1 MSRCLSVSNK
11 SIFILLNVSLF
22 SLKFFI
28 HSDNDFEISASLFYI
43 LWFVSDWHSE
53 CPNNSRCWF
62 FHPTDDFS
70 QESKILGP
78 NHDAIEMIS
87 ATHLPP
93 FTTEYKFYCCYW
105 LYDLVALSGYISF
118 EFGVFATNIRYPL
131 CLFTE
136 LFLSDSAKNKNS
148 QIYLSKKKKKN
159 TKKEKEKKH

>member
-1 MSRCLSVSNK
+1 M
-11 SIFILLNVSLF
+11 IF
-22 SLKFFI
+22 FF
-28 HSDNDFEISASLFYI
+28 
-43 LWFVSDWHSE
+43 
-53 CPNNSRCWF
+53 R
-62 FHPTDDFS
+62 PTDDSS

-148 QIYLSKKKKKN
+148 QIYLSKKKILKRRKK
-159 TKKEKEKKH
+159 KKTLRRMLKIPKTMCMRTAESEINSYI